1 MGFLRHQKLITFY
14 FIIEFAVHVLAR
26 NLRSVSEVY
35 LVGFTCLICIMLYDF
50 DCSLDSHLLVDRLN

>member
-1 MGFLRHQKLITFY
+1 MCM
-14 FIIEFAVHVLAR
+14 AR